1 MMQDMT
7 RGKKHCFQ
15 VSHKKNMQQRVFL
28 LHAKEDE
35 DMKQW
40 MRVINAAID
49 TTRPAAD
56 PAATAASSPPQL
68 KSTASRAVSSSS
80 LPEDEDL
87 SAGKGKEAVPEG
99 QEEDEDDA
107 DGGEGQLVTV
117 PL

>member
-1 MMQDMT
+1 MT

-49 TTRPAAD
+49 TTRPAAAD
-56 PAATAASSPPQL
+56 LAATAASSPPQL
-68 KSTASRAVSSSS
+68 KSAASRAVSSP

-99 QEEDEDDA
+99 QEDEDEDD
-107 DGGEGQLVTV
+107 DDDGEGQLVTV